1 MQAASARHSES
12 RLGNTLR
19 EVIPM
24 QQPQN

>member
-1 MQAASARHSES
+1 MQTVSVRHSEG
-12 RLGNTLR
+12 RLGNTLC